1 MKEHPILFSTDM
13 VKAILE
19 GRKTMT
25 RRVIKPQPT
34 DAGLEF
40 ATACEGEFS
49 AWQDDGLNLDEHSE
63 DGGPCQRLCPYGQVG
78 DRLWVRETYK
88 LHTYDGHPDD
98 IQEMLV
104 YKAGGLSKWFKLN
117 EINPEPKFE
126 FTKWTHSIHMPRWAS
141 RINLEITEIRVERVK
156 EISLSDAISE
166 GVARLDPNWH
176 TTAVIDFC
184 NLWDSINAKRGY
196 SWESNPWVWVIS
208 FKRTDEIPPNPIGC
222 GGNS

>member
-63 DGGPCQRLCPYGQVG
+63 DGGPCQRICPYGQVG
-78 DRLWVRETYK
+78 DRLWVRETFVLTNYQ
-88 LHTYDGHPDD
+88 TP
-98 IQEMLV
+98 V
-104 YKAGGLSKWFKLN
+104 YRADFKDVNGYYWSSIASDPKDVKWK
-117 EINPEPKFE
+117 P
-126 FTKWTHSIHMPRWAS
+126 SIYMPRWAS
-141 RINLEITEIRVERVK
+141 RINLEITEIRVERVQ
-156 EISLSDAISE
+156 EIRGWDCISE
-166 GVARLDPNWH
+166 GCPKIEASTGLARQWF
-176 TTAVIDFC
+176 TT
-184 NLWDSINAKRGY
+184 LWDSLNAKRGY
-196 SWESNPWVWVIS
+196 GWESNPWVWVIS
-208 FKRTDEIPPNPIGC
+208 FKRTDEIPHNPIGC

>member
-63 DGGPCQRLCPYGQVG
+63 DGGPCQRICPYGQVG
-78 DRLWVRETYK
+78 DRLWVRETFVLTNYQ
-88 LHTYDGHPDD
+88 TP
-98 IQEMLV
+98 V
-104 YKAGGLSKWFKLN
+104 YRADFKDVN
-117 EINPEPKFE
+117 GYYWSSIASDPKGV
-126 FTKWTHSIHMPRWAS
+126 KWTPSIHMPRWAS
-141 RINLEITEIRVERVK
+141 RINLEITEIRVERVQ
-156 EISLSDAISE
+156 EISEE
-166 GVARLDPNWH
+166 GAKAEGIEALKPSMCCYTNRYCFEV
-176 TTAVIDFC
+176 
-184 NLWDSINAKRGY
+184 LWESINAKRGY
-196 SWESNPWVWVIS
+196 SWEANPWVWCIS

>member
-63 DGGPCQRLCPYGQVG
+63 DGGPCQRICPYGQVG
-78 DRLWVRETYK
+78 DRLWVRETFVLTNYQ
-88 LHTYDGHPDD
+88 TP
-98 IQEMLV
+98 V
-104 YKAGGLSKWFKLN
+104 YRADFKDVNGYYWSSIASDPKDVKWK
-117 EINPEPKFE
+117 P
-126 FTKWTHSIHMPRWAS
+126 SIYMPRWAS
-141 RINLEITEIRVERVK
+141 RINLEITEIRVERVQ
-156 EISLSDAISE
+156 EISEE
-166 GVARLDPNWH
+166 GAKAEGIEALKPSMCCYTNRYCFEV
-176 TTAVIDFC
+176 
-184 NLWDSINAKRGY
+184 LWESINAKRGY
-196 SWESNPWVWVIS
+196 SWEANPWVWCIS